1 MILSCAKIRSFL
13 LDSLAFPSGLAGA
26 PPGMAYASPYVLS
39 FLLLLSIPAVYFLA
53 PRLLLPKT
61 LPAIPDADETED
73 LALFRRAV
81 LLSAAPSAPGAPS
94 AGVFG
99 RRPQA
104 QPKVAFLFLTNSD
117 LVFAPL
123 WEKFFAGHHGL
134 LNLYVHADPSANLTL
149 PPTPSFRGRIIRGKA
164 TARASATLISAARRL
179 LATAL
184 LDDPANQFFALLS
197 QSCVPL
203 LPFPALYRT
212 LVTDNNAG
220 AGRHRHRSFI
230 EILDS
235 EPTLHARYY
244 ARGDNVMLPEVP
256 FDRFRVGSQFFVLA
270 RRHAVMVVRDRRL
283 WNKFKSPCL
292 VKEKDSCYPEEH
304 YFPTLLDMQ
313 DPDGCT
319 KYTLTRVNWTDAV
332 EGHPHTYQP
341 EEVSGELIRELRK
354 SNGTYSHMFAR
365 KFAPETLA
373 PLMEIADSVILRD

>member
-1 MILSCAKIRSFL
+1 M
-13 LDSLAFPSGLAGA
+13 
-26 PPGMAYASPYVLS
+26 ASPYSSPYALS
-39 FLLLLSIPAVYFLA
+39 FLLLLLSVPAVFFLA

-81 LLSAAPSAPGAPS
+81 LLSAAPTPPAPATSGS
-94 AGVFG
+94 LFG
-99 RRPQA
+99 RRAHQA
-104 QPKVAFLFLTNSD
+104 QPPKVAFLFLTNSD

-134 LNLYVHADPSANLTL
+134 LNLYVHADPSAVLSI
-149 PPTPSFRGRIIRGKA
+149 PPTPSFRGRIIRGNKA

-203 LPFPALYRT
+203 HPFPTLYRA

-220 AGRHRHRSFI
+220 TARHRHRSFI

-235 EPTLHARYY
+235 EDTLPARYV
-244 ARGDNVMLPEVP
+244 ARGDDAMLPEVP

-270 RRHAVMVVRDRRL
+270 KRHAVMVVRDRRL
-283 WNKFKSPCL
+283 WNKFKAPCL
-292 VKEKDSCYPEEH
+292 VKSRDSCYPEEH

-332 EGHPHTYQP
+332 GGHPHTYQP
-341 EEVSGELIRELRK
+341 EEVSGDLIRDLRK

-365 KFAPETLA
+365 KFAPETLG
-373 PLMEIADSVILRD
+373 PLMEIADSVILRG

>member
-1 MILSCAKIRSFL
+1 M
-13 LDSLAFPSGLAGA
+13 A
-26 PPGMAYASPYVLS
+26 PPYTSPYVLS
-39 FLLLLSIPAVYFLA
+39 SLLLLLSIPAVVLLA
-53 PRLLLPKT
+53 PRLLLPRT
-61 LPAIPDADETED
+61 LPAIPDADESDD

-81 LLSAAPSAPGAPS
+81 LLSSSGSGAGG
-94 AGVFG
+94 AGGFVVRG
-99 RRPQA
+99 RP

-134 LNLYVHADPSANLTL
+134 LNLYVHADPSAVLAS
-149 PPTPSFRGRIIRGKA
+149 PPTPSFRGRFISGGKA

-184 LDDPANQFFALLS
+184 LDDPANHFFALLS

-203 LPFPALYRT
+203 HPFPTLYRT
-212 LVTDNNAG
+212 LLSDNNNAG
-220 AGRHRHRSFI
+220 AGHRRRHRSFI

-235 EPTLHARYY
+235 EPTLHDRYY
-244 ARGDNVMLPEVP
+244 ARGDHVMLPEVP
-256 FDRFRVGSQFFVLA
+256 FDAFRVGSQFFVLA

-283 WNKFKSPCL
+283 WNKFKVPCL

-332 EGHPHTYQP
+332 DGHPHTYQP
-341 EEVSGELIRELRK
+341 EEVSGELIGELRK

-365 KFAPETLA
+365 KFAPECLG

>member
-1 MILSCAKIRSFL
+1 M
-13 LDSLAFPSGLAGA
+13 A
-26 PPGMAYASPYVLS
+26 PPYASPYALS
-39 FLLLLSIPAVYFLA
+39 FLLLLLSVPAVFFLA
-53 PRLLLPKT
+53 PRLLLPRT

-81 LLSAAPSAPGAPS
+81 LLSAAPSAPAASGS
-94 AGVFG
+94 LFG
-99 RRPQA
+99 RRPQV

-117 LVFAPL
+117 IVFAPL

-134 LNLYVHADPSANLTL
+134 LNLYVHADPSAVLTA
-149 PPTPSFRGRIIRGKA
+149 PPTPSFRGRIIHGKA

-203 LPFPALYRT
+203 HPFPTLYRT

-220 AGRHRHRSFI
+220 TGRHRHRSFI

-235 EPTLHARYY
+235 ESTLPARYN
-244 ARGDNVMLPEVP
+244 ARGNDVMLPEVP

-283 WNKFKSPCL
+283 WNKFKAPCL

-332 EGHPHTYQP
+332 DGHPHTYQP

-365 KFAPETLA
+365 KFASETLG
-373 PLMEIADSVILRD
+373 PLMKIADSVILRD